1 MDKVKKPKNSAIVLG
16 LVIIGVGLVLYFL
29 AYQISITVIELGIS
43 TVIVGLILYK
53 TSEIPNINWRWY
65 FMDLHSEGGK
75 IYLIGAVIMGS
86 GIGLGLTL
94 VYLNDANPIGL
105 LASVWMFLGGFA
117 TIVVGGLMYWA
128 DRISRWRSEQKA
140 QSHEK

>member
-94 VYLNDANPIGL
+94 IYLNDANPMGL
-105 LASVWMFLGGFA
+105 LASVMMFLGGFSMV
-117 TIVVGGLMYWA
+117 VVGGVMYWG
-128 DRISRWRSEQKA
+128 DRIRKWRSEQKA
-140 QSHEK
+140 QSYEK

>member
-1 MDKVKKPKNSAIVLG
+1 
-16 LVIIGVGLVLYFL
+16 
-29 AYQISITVIELGIS
+29 
-43 TVIVGLILYK
+43 
-53 TSEIPNINWRWY
+53 
-65 FMDLHSEGGK
+65 MDLHSEGGK